1 MGVHIDPL
9 LKFEKHYEET
19 IKKTKSLSYL
29 VMRSI
34 SYKTRDIMIPIY
46 KAIIRPVLEYGNVV
60 WSPYKRKDIDAI
72 ENVQHH
78 YTKSII
84 DMKDLD
90 YEDRLSALG
99 LPSLEY
105 RRIRGDMIETY
116 KYVHKYYD
124 ASYAAKPYTFA
135 YIAYV
140 CEQCIQSIRQYCI
153 ICITP
158 CVHGLHI

>member
-1 MGVHIDPL
+1 MGDKINLEKSESERDLGVHIDPL

-84 DMKDLD
+84 DMKD
-90 YEDRLSALG
+90 
-99 LPSLEY
+99 
-105 RRIRGDMIETY
+105 
-116 KYVHKYYD
+116 
-124 ASYAAKPYTFA
+124 
-135 YIAYV
+135 
-140 CEQCIQSIRQYCI
+140 
-153 ICITP
+153 
-158 CVHGLHI
+158 